1 MKGVKGVKGG
11 RKGVKGVKEGRKG
24 VKSVKGVKGI
34 LCLAGGK
41 EYNSVA
47 VERRRGSSVDGG
59 DGRSRGMKGEK
70 GEKGLKGAKGFR
82 GAKGLKG
89 GAAERFE
96 DLHVYQRARELTNA
110 IYRLTRA
117 GTFARDFGLVD
128 QIRRA
133 AVSIMSNIAEGFE
146 RGSTTELIQ
155 YLYIAKGSCGE
166 VRAQLAIACD
176 QGYVARSDYDSLHD
190 LARRVSGMLSNF
202 IAHLQGSNYRG
213 EKFARPARLAGKDTW
228 FQDFCD
234 RHGVRPPNYGPD
246 GDVE

>member
-1 MKGVKGVKGG
+1 MKGEKGFRG
-11 RKGVKGVKEGRKG
+11 EKG
-24 VKSVKGVKGI
+24 VKSVKGVKG
-34 LCLAGGK
+34 
-41 EYNSVA
+41 E
-47 VERRRGSSVDGG
+47 
-59 DGRSRGMKGEK
+59 
-70 GEKGLKGAKGFR
+70 
-82 GAKGLKG
+82 KG

-110 IYRLTRA
+110 IYRLT
-117 GTFARDFGLVD
+117 GTGPFARDFGLVD

-176 QGYVARSDYDSLHD
+176 QGYVSTPEYVRLHD

-213 EKFARPARLAGKDTW
+213 EKFARPARLAAKDTW

-246 GDVE
+246 GEAE

>member
-1 MKGVKGVKGG
+1 MDGRKRVKGL
-11 RKGVKGVKEGRKG
+11 R
-24 VKSVKGVKGI
+24 
-34 LCLAGGK
+34 
-41 EYNSVA
+41 
-47 VERRRGSSVDGG
+47 
-59 DGRSRGMKGEK
+59 GEK
-70 GEKGLKGAKGFR
+70 GEKGLKR
-82 GAKGLKG
+82 EKGLKGEKGAKG
-89 GAAERFE
+89 GAAEKFE

-110 IYRLTRA
+110 IYQLTRV

-133 AVSIMSNIAEGFE
+133 SVSIMSNIAEGFE

-176 QGYVARSDYDSLHD
+176 QGYVARPEYVRLHD

-246 GDVE
+246 GDAEQRP